1 MAIDDEE
8 EKRERIM
15 EAANRPRPLWSGEM
29 RPAGHNGLE
38 YASGLVSQGM
48 RNHANA
54 ANAINSAISNEMD
67 SRVAQQREMRRM
79 AHEKELARMRL
90 EAEAKRTEEMIRRM
104 EMMQRDNLPPGVISR
119 IRIDGKGRVTHG

>member
-1 MAIDDEE
+1 MAIDDEK

-79 AHEKELARMRL
+79 AHEKEMMRMRL
-90 EAEAKRTEEMIRRM
+90 EAQRRDEEGGIIRSLL
-104 EMMQRDNLPPGVISR
+104 NG
-119 IRIDGKGRVTHG
+119 